1 MFAVINEDFMNYLF
15 FDTETTGVPK
25 DYKAP
30 PSVVDNWPRI
40 VQLSWILQDERENVL
55 SEGNFIVKPE
65 GFEIPEEAANVHKI
79 TTDIALEQGQ
89 PLKKVMRHFT
99 TALQLANV
107 VVGHNIHFDA
117 SVVGAEFYRLCGQ
130 NCLEAWPLM
139 DTMKPLTEFCA
150 IPNKW
155 NNGYKWPTL
164 QELHMKLFESEF
176 DGAHDASAD
185 VKATARCFWELKKNG
200 VITDPENIQLHNS
213 K

>member
-1 MFAVINEDFMNYLF
+1 MF

-30 PSVVDNWPRI
+30 PTVVDNWPRI
-40 VQLSWILQDERENVL
+40 VQLSWVLQNEEGNTM
-55 SEGNFIVKPE
+55 SEGNFIIKPD

-79 TTDIALEQGQ
+79 TTEKALAVGL
-89 PLKKVMRHFT
+89 PLEKVMRHFT
-99 TALQLANV
+99 TVLQLADV

-117 SVVGAEFYRLCGQ
+117 SVAGAEFYRLWGRVY
-130 NCLEAWPLM
+130 LDEWKLV

-164 QELHMKLFESEF
+164 QELHMKLFECEF

-200 VITDPENIQLHNS
+200 VITDPEDIQLHNS